1 MFCTNCG
8 NQFEQEAKFCS
19 QCGSQGQ
26 HLTENVSDIK
36 ITRTEF
42 NSLPVASLPTVG
54 HPSMVPPQQT
64 VNQVYRTYP
73 DYQYPQGNFIGYRP
87 IPTTSG
93 TAVAAIIIV
102 FFFSLLGLIL
112 GYVARN
118 EINKS
123 NGMKT
128 GAGMATTS
136 IVLGWIFTILGFFW
150 FIGATSG

>member
-8 NQFEQEAKFCS
+8 NQFQEEAKFCS

-26 HLTENVSDIK
+26 DLTENVGEIK

-42 NSLPVASLPTVG
+42 NADPVAPMPNVEY
-54 HPSMVPPQQT
+54 PSMIQPQQT
-64 VNQVYRTYP
+64 ADLRNPTYSG
-73 DYQYPQGNFIGYRP
+73 YQYPQGNFDGFRQV
-87 IPTTSG
+87 PTTSG

-112 GYVARN
+112 GYVAQN
-118 EINKS
+118 EIKKS

-136 IVLGWIFTILGFFW
+136 IVLGWIFTILGFLW
-150 FIGATSG
+150 FTGAMSG

>member
-19 QCGSQGQ
+19 QCGSRGQ
-26 HLTENVSDIK
+26 DLTENVSDIK

-42 NSLPVASLPTVG
+42 NSPTFSSIPTVE
-54 HPSMVPPQQT
+54 HPSTFPPQQNA
-64 VNQVYRTYP
+64 NQGYP
-73 DYQYPQGNFIGYRP
+73 SYPENQYPPSISVGYRP
-87 IPTTSG
+87 VPTTSG

-112 GYVARN
+112 GYVAQN
-118 EINKS
+118 EIKKS
-123 NGMKT
+123 NGLKT
-128 GAGMATTS
+128 GSGMATTA

-150 FIGATSG
+150 FMGAMSG